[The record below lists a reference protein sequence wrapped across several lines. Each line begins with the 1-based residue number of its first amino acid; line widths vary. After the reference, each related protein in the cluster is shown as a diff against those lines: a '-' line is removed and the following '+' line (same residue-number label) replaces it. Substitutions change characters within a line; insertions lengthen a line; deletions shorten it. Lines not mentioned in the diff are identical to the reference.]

1 MNKAIHEEFDVIK
14 TSVDT
19 KVVKLRSEFDINL
32 LNRNI
37 DRKIGLKEYND
48 KMDELDMKINFLDN
62 NTMRIANDFEGFQK
76 AMIKQNQS
84 ITELQEANR
93 DVLLGGKPVGCLSC
107 AKGTDGYEPKVH
119 VVGKDG

>member
-62 NTMRIANDFEGFQK
+62 NTMRIANDFEGF
-76 AMIKQNQS
+76 
-84 ITELQEANR
+84 
-93 DVLLGGKPVGCLSC
+93 
-107 AKGTDGYEPKVH
+107 
-119 VVGKDG
+119 